1 MNAALRDVDLR
12 SSPGFPYMRLGRTNE
27 DVLGLHRS
35 LVVDLVVHRLMIL
48 QEFPAEFIR
57 SLSSDALVSCG
68 FCDPIRVFVKNELH
82 SREKVA
88 QGRMRLIMS
97 VSLVDQLVERV
108 INSAQNK
115 LEILSWQHIPSK
127 PGMGLDDESL
137 ASLERQI
144 KSMKN
149 PLSSDVSGFDWSV
162 SQEWLDFDARVRQQL
177 TCEPFDLH
185 LKRSWCLGNSL
196 LVFSDGVV
204 WKQTLPGV
212 QKSGSYNTSSTNSRI
227 RAALARE
234 VAARVDGVGA
244 CIAMGDDA
252 VEDSAIQELAP
263 IYLEYGFRLKEVSR
277 DIEFCAY
284 AFNLKGGF
292 EPVRWHKMLANL
304 LWTQPRNSEH
314 ANELLCALRYE
325 LRHSP
330 HSQRA
335 ECVIAAVNWGG
346 GN

>member
-1 MNAALRDVDLR
+1 MEVALGDVDLR
-12 SSPGFPYMRLGRTNE
+12 SSPGYPYMRLARTNG
-27 DVLGLHRS
+27 DLLATHRS
-35 LVVDLVVHRLMIL
+35 LVVELAVHRLQVL
-48 QEFPAEFIR
+48 QEYPVDFIR
-57 SLSSDALVSCG
+57 SLRAKELVECG
-68 FCDPIRVFVKNELH
+68 FADPIRVFVKNELH
-82 SREKVA
+82 GAVKVA

-108 INSAQNK
+108 LNAAQNR
-115 LEILSWQHIPSK
+115 LEIQEWERIPSK

-144 KSMKN
+144 KSMEF

-162 SQEWLDFDARVRQQL
+162 SQAWLDLDAAVRQVL
-177 TCEPFDLH
+177 TCEVDDMH

-196 LVFSDGVV
+196 LVFSDGVM
-204 WKQTLPGV
+204 WQQTLPGV
-212 QKSGSYNTSSTNSRI
+212 QKSGSYNTSSTNSRV
-227 RAALARE
+227 RALLAHE
-234 VAARVDGVGA
+234 VAVACGGVGD

-252 VEDSAIQELAP
+252 VESTRTQELAP
-263 IYLEYGFRLKEVSR
+263 IYLEYGYRLKEVSR

-284 AFNLKGGF
+284 RFNLRGGF

-304 LWTQPRNSEH
+304 LWTKPRNLEH
-314 ANELLCALRYE
+314 ARELLVALRYE

-330 HSQRA
+330 HLQRA

>member
-1 MNAALRDVDLR
+1 LDFV
-12 SSPGFPYMRLGRTNE
+12 RTLSASE
-27 DVLGLHRS
+27 
-35 LVVDLVVHRLMIL
+35 LV
-48 QEFPAEFIR
+48 E
-57 SLSSDALVSCG
+57 CG
-68 FCDPIRVFVKNELH
+68 FADPIRVFVKNELH
-82 SREKVA
+82 GRVKVA

-108 INSAQNK
+108 LNAGQNR
-115 LEILSWQHIPSK
+115 LEIQKWDSIPSK

-144 KSMKN
+144 KSMRS

-162 SQEWLDFDARVRQQL
+162 SQDWLDLDAWVRQEL
-177 TCEPFDLH
+177 TAESDQMH

-196 LVFSDGVV
+196 LVFSDGVM
-204 WKQTLPGV
+204 WQQTQPGV
-212 QKSGSYNTSSTNSRI
+212 QKSGSYNTSSTNSRV
-227 RAALARE
+227 RALLAHE
-234 VAARVDGVGA
+234 VSERVGGVGD

-252 VEDSAIQELAP
+252 VEDSDVQELAP
-263 IYLEYGFRLKEVSR
+263 IYLEYGYRLKEVSR

-284 AFNLKGGF
+284 RFDLRGKF

-304 LWTQPRNSEH
+304 LWTKPRNAEH
-314 ANELLCALRYE
+314 ARELLVALRYE

-330 HSQRA
+330 HLQRA
-335 ECVIAAVNWGG
+335 ECLIAAVNWGG